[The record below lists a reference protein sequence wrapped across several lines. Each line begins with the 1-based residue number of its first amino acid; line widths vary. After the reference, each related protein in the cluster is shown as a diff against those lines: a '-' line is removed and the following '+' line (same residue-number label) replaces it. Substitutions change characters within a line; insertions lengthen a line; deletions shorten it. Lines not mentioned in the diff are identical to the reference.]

1 MQQKGELQSR
11 GNCCNTQRN
20 LIQHVNMSTYILR
33 LDTLVLIR
41 WTGFFVPHGGMKME
55 PRQLRSEGS
64 WTTLRFTLHPDT
76 RSSKWK
82 RVTMHYTFFFSLKC
96 SAALID
102 TSLKALCLIRFSNS
116 LSHTCTH
123 SSVKD
128 MIWYNPPVEKKKWSE
143 TRPPP
148 NNSVNWNCSI
158 AVYQRWCV
166 WHVIARDNFSVWRW
180 RGGSILS
187 PSVKDILIKKVEKMK
202 GGAVDARWYGAQRK
216 FHFLPCTEKIVSA
229 GKTWR
234 RDGRFT
240 LRTLITICSFPD
252 NNRGEK
258 KNARVSSEM
267 E

>member
-1 MQQKGELQSR
+1 
-11 GNCCNTQRN
+11 
-20 LIQHVNMSTYILR
+20 
-33 LDTLVLIR
+33 
-41 WTGFFVPHGGMKME
+41 
-55 PRQLRSEGS
+55 
-64 WTTLRFTLHPDT
+64 
-76 RSSKWK
+76 
-82 RVTMHYTFFFSLKC
+82 MH
-96 SAALID
+96 
-102 TSLKALCLIRFSNS
+102 
-116 LSHTCTH
+116 
-123 SSVKD
+123 
-128 MIWYNPPVEKKKWSE
+128 
-143 TRPPP
+143 
-148 NNSVNWNCSI
+148 
-158 AVYQRWCV
+158 QRWCV

-258 KNARVSSEM
+258 MHESPLKWSRLSFPSLSRFFLFCGGRESISSPTCSSGPNHRISYYWRGSVCCIGCIAERRKRRGPRSNSPTFVSLSFSPPGRICILM
-267 E
+267 EGFYRLLGGVRGTTSGIIKWTKPD

>member
-1 MQQKGELQSR
+1 MFDQLLRAIGRTKSIFIFIFTVGENATKRRITVQR
-11 GNCCNTQRN
+11 KCCNTQRN

-128 MIWYNPPVEKKKWSE
+128 MIWYNPPVEKKNGQK
-143 TRPPP
+143 
-148 NNSVNWNCSI
+148 
-158 AVYQRWCV
+158 
-166 WHVIARDNFSVWRW
+166 HVLHQI
-180 RGGSILS
+180 IL
-187 PSVKDILIKKVEKMK
+187 
-202 GGAVDARWYGAQRK
+202 
-216 FHFLPCTEKIVSA
+216 
-229 GKTWR
+229 
-234 RDGRFT
+234 
-240 LRTLITICSFPD
+240 
-252 NNRGEK
+252 
-258 KNARVSSEM
+258 
-267 E
+267 